1 MALRARHETRRE
13 GLRVAATCAAVRP
26 RGRLREPPRR
36 GCEQSAA
43 LPGLALLDGLCTRR
57 QHVRFRVHSPSPTF
71 RGLRVVLCTARA
83 SRPPD
88 SGLCTDG
95 LCPPVS
101 PDHDS
106 SCDLESSLKLRSF
119 GAREKGIR
127 GGDADP
133 RFQSASLPVSLV
145 VGRRSRRLFGTP
157 EPVAALHLRVPLPLR
172 RWRSSGPLLRRY
184 APCPRT
190 PRRGVL
196 GCLAPMPVLR
206 FAPPRT
212 LAVSRPSRSA
222 SRALPGWPSVV
233 AEFPSALARSWRR
246 RGNSSQNDYARIVAR
261 ERDPATTAWT
271 SRKDGGGASVI
282 GIAPSRRSG
291 NVLFT
296 RG

>member
-1 MALRARHETRRE
+1 MHGQTASSARVSRRGGATRAATSLQRRRALHSRARIRHRKSVHVVRCADDAEGGAGAPSSAAATALRGRHETRRE
-13 GLRVAATCAAVRP
+13 GLRNAATCAAVRP

-83 SRPPD
+83 PRPPD

-101 PDHDS
+101 PDHNS
-106 SCDLESSLKLRSF
+106 SCDLESSLKLRFF

-145 VGRRSRRLFGTP
+145 VGRRSRRLFGSP
-157 EPVAALHLRVPLPLR
+157 
-172 RWRSSGPLLRRY
+172 
-184 APCPRT
+184 
-190 PRRGVL
+190 
-196 GCLAPMPVLR
+196 
-206 FAPPRT
+206 
-212 LAVSRPSRSA
+212 
-222 SRALPGWPSVV
+222 
-233 AEFPSALARSWRR
+233 
-246 RGNSSQNDYARIVAR
+246 
-261 ERDPATTAWT
+261 
-271 SRKDGGGASVI
+271 
-282 GIAPSRRSG
+282 
-291 NVLFT
+291 
-296 RG
+296 